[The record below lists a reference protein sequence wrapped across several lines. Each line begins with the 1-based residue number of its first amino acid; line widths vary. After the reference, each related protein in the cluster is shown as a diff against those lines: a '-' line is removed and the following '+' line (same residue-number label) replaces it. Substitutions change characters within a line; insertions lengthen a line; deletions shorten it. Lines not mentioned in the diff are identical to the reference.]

1 MLLASEYLMPKLKA
15 PRSGC
20 PIASAL
26 DLVGDRW
33 TLVLVRDMING
44 KARFGDFLGSPEGI
58 TTNVLADRL
67 AAMEREGLVE
77 LIPYSKRPLR
87 HEYRLTEKG
96 RGLWPVL
103 QAYCRWAN
111 RFVPETWTPP
121 PGFMRPAG

>member
-1 MLLASEYLMPKLKA
+1 MPKLKA

-33 TLVLVRDMING
+33 TLVIVRDMING

-77 LIPYSKRPLR
+77 LLPYSKRPLR

-96 RGLWPVL
+96 RALWPVL

-121 PGFMRPAG
+121 PGFMRPVG